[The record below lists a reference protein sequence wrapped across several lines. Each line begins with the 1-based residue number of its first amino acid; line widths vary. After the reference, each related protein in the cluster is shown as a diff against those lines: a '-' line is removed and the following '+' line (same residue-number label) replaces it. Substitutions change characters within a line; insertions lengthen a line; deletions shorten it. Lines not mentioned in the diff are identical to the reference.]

1 MCWPQPISRS
11 EVFYSAM
18 PDVGTGFRPV
28 EAADVFEAE
37 RVVQPE
43 FPAAVTATLSERM
56 TDA

>member
-1 MCWPQPISRS
+1 
-11 EVFYSAM
+11 M